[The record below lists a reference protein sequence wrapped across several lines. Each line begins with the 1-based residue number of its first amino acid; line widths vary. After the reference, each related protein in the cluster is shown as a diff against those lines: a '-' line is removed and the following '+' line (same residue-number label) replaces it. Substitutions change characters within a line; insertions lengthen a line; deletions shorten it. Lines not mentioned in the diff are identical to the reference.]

1 LDQRLHDGRTMR
13 RPLSFWLGLVGS
25 CWLPAFALAQS
36 STTTTTPVTATGTGG
51 LGVALLTVGEEA
63 YNAQRRTPLGKT
75 ACDANVNLH
84 FRVTNLNVGSGS
96 PKYME
101 IYKGTACNT
110 TEAKDG
116 VGDDDC
122 VRIKYEDRNQSSMVQ
137 EFDIPISELC
147 SNEGDVT
154 LWFLPVDT
162 LDTNEAVTPYGVFEL
177 PLDVIPPDAPSN
189 VKGGVG
195 ETEIPI
201 TWDRNDANISRNWI
215 LWDPNPV
222 SDSGGDAD
230 GGTDGTGTTDTC
242 GSPDLIPGQ
251 AIDLDHLPRG
261 IGRKEAVGDI
271 VSSKLSGD
279 QIGSTRA
286 AVAVVA
292 QDLAGNWSVLSNVA
306 CVDVVPTNGFW
317 DAYKADG
324 GEAAQGCACSL
335 SGSPTSSARPPAR
348 GLFAALGVL
357 ALAAVRRRRKRHS

>member
-1 LDQRLHDGRTMR
+1 MDQRLHDGRTMR

-25 CWLPAFALAQS
+25 CWLPALASAQS
-36 STTTTTPVTATGTGG
+36 ETPVTATGTGG
-51 LGVALLTVGEEA
+51 LGVTLLTVGEEA
-63 YNAQRRTPLGKT
+63 YNQRGTPLGKT
-75 ACDANVNLH
+75 ACDANANLH
-84 FRVTNLNVGSGS
+84 FRVTNLNVGTGS

-110 TEAKDG
+110 TEGKDG

-122 VRIKYEDRNQSSMVQ
+122 IRIKYEDRNQSSMVQ
-137 EFDIPISELC
+137 EFDIPISDLC

-162 LDTNEAVTPYGVFEL
+162 LDTNEAVTPYGMFQL
-177 PLDVIPPDAPSN
+177 PLDMIPPDAPSN
-189 VKGGVG
+189 VRGGVG

-201 TWDRNDANISRNWI
+201 TWDRNDSNISRNWI

-222 SDSGGDAD
+222 SGAGDAD
-230 GGTDGTGTTDTC
+230 GGTDGTGTSEDC
-242 GSPDLIPGQ
+242 SSPDLMPGQ
-251 AIDLDHLPRG
+251 AIDIAHLPEG
-261 IGRKEAVGDI
+261 IQRTDAVGDV
-271 VSSKLSGD
+271 VSSNLSGD
-279 QIGSTRA
+279 QIGSDRA

-317 DAYKADG
+317 DEYKAAG

-335 SGSPTSSARPPAR
+335 SGSPTSSARPAAP
-348 GLFAALGVL
+348 GLFASLGVL